1 MKENDITL
9 LSQPRIG
16 PHDLGVRLADAIA
29 RDTGITNRELLDAF
43 AAVPRERFLG
53 PPPWLIAK
61 GPIDGS
67 GMALVESSDV
77 ADVYANVSVAL
88 DRERMLF
95 NGAPGVVAAWLDALK
110 PRPGER
116 AFHVGCGSGYYSA
129 ILAELAGSVIA
140 VDVDEALT
148 DQAGEALAGVAN
160 VTILTADGTAFAPA
174 EYDVALVNAGISVIP
189 ELWLERLNPGGRIVV
204 PLAVPVAPFLSKAV
218 VFLIEQAGAAAM
230 IGGAII
236 YTAAGAVQSRL
247 MDAFRGGDPHDVR
260 SLRRDAH
267 DEGPSCWLHEKRYCL
282 SKDRL
287 PLQRP

>member
-1 MKENDITL
+1 MSPQE
-9 LSQPRIG
+9 
-16 PHDLGVRLADAIA
+16 LGQRLADAIA

-88 DRERMLF
+88 ARERMLF
-95 NGAPGVVAAWLDALK
+95 NGAPGVVAVWLDALK
-110 PRPGER
+110 PKRGER
-116 AFHVGCGSGYYSA
+116 AFHVGCGAGYYSA
-129 ILAELAGSVIA
+129 ILAKLAGSVIA
-140 VDVDEALT
+140 VDIDEALT
-148 DQAGEALAGVAN
+148 EQAGEALADAAN

-189 ELWLERLNPGGRIVV
+189 ELWLDRLNPGGRIVV
-204 PLAVPVAPFLSKAV
+204 PLAVPVAPFLSKAI
-218 VFLIEQAGAAAM
+218 VFLIEQSGPATM

-236 YTAAGAVQSRL
+236 YTAAGAAPSRL
-247 MDAFRGGDPHDVR
+247 MEAFRGGDPHDVR

-287 PLQRP
+287 PLQRR

>member
-1 MKENDITL
+1 M
-9 LSQPRIG
+9 S
-16 PHDLGVRLADAIA
+16 LGQRLAESIA
-29 RDTGITNRELLDAF
+29 RDTGITNRELLEAF

-77 ADVYANVSVAL
+77 ADIYANVSVAL
-88 DRERMLF
+88 ARERMLF
-95 NGAPGVVAAWLDALK
+95 NGAPGVVALWLDALR

-129 ILAELAGSVIA
+129 ILARLAGSVIA
-140 VDVDEALT
+140 VDVDDALT
-148 DQAGEALAGVAN
+148 GRAAEALAGVAN

-174 EYDVALVNAGISVIP
+174 EYDVGLVNAGISVIP
-189 ELWLERLNPGGRIVV
+189 ELWLDRLNPGGRMVV
-204 PLAVPVAPFLSKAV
+204 PLAVPVAPFLSKAI
-218 VFLIEQAGAAAM
+218 VFLIEQSGAARM

-236 YTAAGAVQSRL
+236 YTAAGAATSRL
-247 MDAFRGGDPHDVR
+247 MEAFRRGDPHEVH

-267 DEGPSCWLHEKRYCL
+267 GEEPGCWLHEKGYCL